1 MQPNEEGDLIYI
13 KANYDEDETV
23 MIAYDWKNK
32 RQISH
37 VNGTPA
43 AEFIFDDED
52 ECFVYD
58 QLGIVKLLTGET
70 FFEYHTVKEALK
82 TNNLS
87 RGKRMFNYG
96 D

>member
-1 MQPNEEGDLIYI
+1 MTYSENSVKIQEVECRKKMQPNKAGDLIYI

-58 QLGIVKLLTGET
+58 
-70 FFEYHTVKEALK
+70 
-82 TNNLS
+82 
-87 RGKRMFNYG
+87 
-96 D
+96 